1 MGKDE
6 TILTEHIRSVK
17 STKKIL
23 GLNTMTTELPKEELV
38 QIIDEVKE
46 IIADKDK
53 DKDKDKVDKEKED
66 KKKKRKTRKKSK
78 KKERSKDK
86 KDKDKKHK
94 KSSHLKNIEK
104 TKIMEAMTAKK
115 LLADEKNIAAKV
127 GKPTKKLCLYAF
139 EVAKAAIVATNDMKT
154 S

>member
-1 MGKDE
+1 MGL
-6 TILTEHIRSVK
+6 I
-17 STKKIL
+17 
-23 GLNTMTTELPKEELV
+23 
-38 QIIDEVKE
+38 
-46 IIADKDK
+46 
-53 DKDKDKVDKEKED
+53 
-66 KKKKRKTRKKSK
+66 KRKLIKIKWIKRKRIK
-78 KKERSKDK
+78 RSKDK
-86 KDKDKKHK
+86 TNIRHFRKRSKDIKEKDKKHK
-94 KSSHLKNIEK
+94 KSSHLKTIEK